1 VIERAAEPIQPPDY
15 ECIAWPEVVAHGLLK
30 AWPFSFSAAGGIC
43 ENGFA
48 ASPFEGISLE
58 VKGLI
63 LRRNAGITYTHA
75 DPLA

>member
-1 VIERAAEPIQPPDY
+1 
-15 ECIAWPEVVAHGLLK
+15 VVAHGLLK

-63 LRRNAGITYTHA
+63 LRRNAGITYKHA